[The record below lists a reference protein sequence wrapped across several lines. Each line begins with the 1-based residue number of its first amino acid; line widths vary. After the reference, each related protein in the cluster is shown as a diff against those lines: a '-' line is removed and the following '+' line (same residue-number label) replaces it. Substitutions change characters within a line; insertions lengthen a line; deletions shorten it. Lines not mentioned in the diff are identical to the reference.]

1 MSAETDLRVRLEQ
14 AQQESQ
20 QLSMK
25 LTAEQ
30 QLRSAAEN
38 EKAKLRRDLDSL
50 KAANEKVLFENSQV
64 VKKLKENRDR

>member
-20 QLSMK
+20 QLSVK

-50 KAANEKVLFENSQV
+50 KVANEKVLFENSQV
-64 VKKLKENRDR
+64 VKQLKENRDR